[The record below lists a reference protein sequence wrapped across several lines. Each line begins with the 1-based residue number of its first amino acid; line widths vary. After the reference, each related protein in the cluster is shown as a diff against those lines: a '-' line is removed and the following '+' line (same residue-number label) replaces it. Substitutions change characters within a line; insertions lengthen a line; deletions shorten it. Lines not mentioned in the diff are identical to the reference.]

1 MKGDQYKNMN
11 KISILIVDDEQNVS
25 QLLKKVLAKKGYVT
39 HAASS
44 AHEALE
50 IINACHINIVITDI
64 RMPVMNGIELLKE
77 IKTQDSSIAVILVT
91 AFATLETAVEAL
103 KMGARDY
110 ITKPFDLEEI
120 YSAISHI
127 VGNGHDELE
136 ADLLVVN
143 EQAANNYLTAKSAV
157 MQHLLKLLNQVAG
170 SNATVMLYG
179 ETGTGKEV
187 ASKVIHD
194 LSGRKGKPFI
204 KVNCAAIP
212 DALLESEL
220 FGYEK
225 GAFTGAATKKP
236 GRFELADG
244 GSIFLDEIG
253 DMPLSIQAKLL
264 RVLQERE
271 FERLGG
277 IKTIKVD
284 VRIIAATN
292 KDLANLVKQGVF
304 REDLYYRLNVVPIEI
319 PPLRERKDDIPVLV
333 EHFLLRAA
341 DISGNAPKQITDEA
355 VKALADYN
363 WPGNIR
369 ELENIIERCV
379 VVTAGNLITLEDLPQ
394 YIAMC
399 DAAGTAP
406 PAKTNTLDETVD
418 NAEKSAIVKILREC
432 NGNRTHASEKLGISR
447 RSLHRKI
454 IRYDIED

>member
-1 MKGDQYKNMN
+1 PD
-11 KISILIVDDEQNVS
+11 VD
-25 QLLKKVLAKKGYVT
+25 
-39 HAASS
+39 
-44 AHEALE
+44 
-50 IINACHINIVITDI
+50 
-64 RMPVMNGIELLKE
+64 GIELLKA
-77 IKTQDSSIAVILVT
+77 IKALDSSIAVILIT

-120 YSAISHI
+120 YAAISRI
-127 VGNGHDELE
+127 AGDGKEELE

-143 EQAANNYLTAKSAV
+143 EQSANNYLTAKSAV

-179 ETGTGKEV
+179 ETGTGKEI
-187 ASKVIHD
+187 ASKTIHD
-194 LSGRKGKPFI
+194 LSGRRDKPFI

-225 GAFTGAATKKP
+225 GAFTGAATRKP
-236 GRFELADG
+236 GRFELAER

-253 DMPLSIQAKLL
+253 DMPLSVQAKLL

-292 KDLANLVKQGVF
+292 KNLASLVKQGTF

-319 PPLRERKDDIPVLV
+319 PPLRERKEDVPTLV
-333 EHFLLRAA
+333 EHFLFKASS
-341 DISGNAPKQITDEA
+341 ISGNTPKKISDGAMEA
-355 VKALADYN
+355 LVNYN

-379 VVTAGNLITLEDLPQ
+379 VVTSGNLITLEDLPE
-394 YIAMC
+394 YIAGY
-399 DAAGTAP
+399 GTEGTDC
-406 PAKTNTLDETVD
+406 PAKANTLDETVD
-418 NAEKSAIVKILREC
+418 NAEKSAIVKILQEC
-432 NGNRTHASEKLGISR
+432 GGNRTHASEKLGISR

-454 IRYDIED
+454 IKYNIED

>member
-1 MKGDQYKNMN
+1 MS

-25 QLLKKVLAKKGYVT
+25 QLLKKVLSKQGYIT
-39 HAASS
+39 YAASS
-44 AHEALE
+44 ASEALG
-50 IINACHINIVITDI
+50 IIHAHPINIVITDI
-64 RMPVMNGIELLKE
+64 KMPDMNGIELLKA
-77 IKTQDSSIAVILVT
+77 IKALDTSIAVILIT

-110 ITKPFDLEEI
+110 IIKPFNLEEI
-120 YSAISHI
+120 YLSISRI
-127 VGNGHDELE
+127 VGDGNDELE
-136 ADLLVVN
+136 TGLLEED
-143 EQAANNYLTAKSAV
+143 EQAANNYLTVKSPV
-157 MQHLLKLLNQVAG
+157 MQHVLKLLHQVAN
-170 SNATVMLYG
+170 SNATVILYG
-179 ETGTGKEV
+179 ETGTGKEI
-187 ASKVIHD
+187 ASKTIHD
-194 LSGRKGKPFI
+194 LSERKDKPFI

-212 DALLESEL
+212 DTLLESEL

-253 DMPLSIQAKLL
+253 DMPLGIQAKLL

-277 IKTIKVD
+277 TKTIKID

-292 KDLANLVKQGVF
+292 KNLASLVKTGKF

-319 PPLRERKDDIPVLV
+319 PPLRQRKEDIPTFI
-333 EHFLLRAA
+333 EHFLFKSSS
-341 DISGNAPKQITDEA
+341 ISKHPPKKISNEA
-355 VKALADYN
+355 MQRLIGYE

-379 VVTAGNLITLEDLPQ
+379 VVTARNLITLEDLPED
-394 YIAMC
+394 IVKCNVKNTDCLTKA
-399 DAAGTAP
+399 
-406 PAKTNTLDETVD
+406 NTLDETVD
-418 NAEKSAIVKILREC
+418 HAEKNAIIKILQEC
-432 NGNRTHASEKLGISR
+432 EGNRTHASEKLGISR

-454 IRYDIED
+454 IKYAIED